1 MKTKKLFTSIAA
13 AVMLSTSLAGS
24 GAVLSQTAHAANTTQ
39 TTTKNSNDK
48 KGTVSVKR
56 RSVTVT
62 INSDKPTLLAVG
74 EDGKSVK
81 PVASTYTKGQTIQV
95 YYSVAFTATAQGS
108 EGHQLPAYYV
118 ENKEIDGKE
127 SMIFIPA
134 GAVTAA
140 TAVPSQADWV
150 KQAESD
156 AKAIQEAYQNRDLK
170 DIVVTPKSK
179 KGAKIYYAY
188 KKTRKSKKVYFKATK
203 KKIKKGKKYKSSM
216 IVKHGKTRYVYIGK
230 KRYVKLSALKMVSA
244 KYAPVKLSDDLKSL
258 IIEN

>member
-108 EGHQLPAYYV
+108 EGQPLPAYYV
-118 ENKEIDGKE
+118 ENKVIDGKE

-140 TAVPSQADWV
+140 TAVPSQ
-150 KQAESD
+150 ESY
-156 AKAIQEAYQNRDLK
+156 KNRDLK
-170 DIVVTPKSK
+170 YIVVTPKSK

>member
-1 MKTKKLFTSIAA
+1 
-13 AVMLSTSLAGS
+13 MLSTSLAGS

-108 EGHQLPAYYV
+108 EGQQLPAYYV
-118 ENKEIDGKE
+118 ENKVIDGKE

-140 TAVPSQADWV
+140 TAVPSQ
-150 KQAESD
+150 
-156 AKAIQEAYQNRDLK
+156 EAYKNRDLK
-170 DIVVTPKSK
+170 YIVVTPKSK

-258 IIEN
+258 ITEN

>member
-48 KGTVSVKR
+48 KGTVSVNR

-62 INSDKPTLLAVG
+62 INSDKPPLLAVG

-95 YYSVAFTATAQGS
+95 YYSVAFTATAQQGS
-108 EGHQLPAYYV
+108 EGQQLPAYYV
-118 ENKEIDGKE
+118 ENKAIDGKE

-134 GAVTAA
+134 GAVTAT

-156 AKAIQEAYQNRDLK
+156 AKAYQNRDLK
-170 DIVVTPKSK
+170 YIVVTPKSK

-230 KRYVKLSALKMVSA
+230 KRYVKSSALKMVSA

-258 IIEN
+258 IVEN

>member
-48 KGTVSVKR
+48 KGTVSVKH

-108 EGHQLPAYYV
+108 EGQQLPAYYV
-118 ENKEIDGKE
+118 ENKAIDGKE

-150 KQAESD
+150 KQA
-156 AKAIQEAYQNRDLK
+156 RDLK
-170 DIVVTPKSK
+170 YIVVTPKSK

-230 KRYVKLSALKMVSA
+230 KRYVKSSALKVVSA

-258 IIEN
+258 IVEN